1 MSQQSGFSLVGVMVG
16 MLVSVLLFFAGGTIY
31 QQTQLKEKYI
41 KSHAIEEQDK
51 KRILLDFVK
60 NKVALAGYAQPV
72 SSTGTVVDLSTINF
86 GGNIIEG
93 TTGNAVASGVTSDAL
108 IYRFQAPNTGMDI
121 RDCADILVPASSNS
135 VNTVTVQA
143 SSGEY
148 EYGLFCNDVEIV
160 NGINGFVVLYGEDLT
175 ADGSANRYV
184 AADYVGLNFDRV
196 VSLRFTFDILI
207 NEGAGVIEE
216 QEFSTTVAL
225 RNART
230 E

>member
-1 MSQQSGFSLVGVMVG
+1 MKGQAGFSLVGVMVG

-41 KSHAIEEQDK
+41 KNHAIEEQDK
-51 KRILLDFVK
+51 RRVLLDFLK

-72 SSTGTVVDLSTINF
+72 ASTGTIVDLSEIDF

-93 TTGNAVASGVTSDAL
+93 STGNVIASGVTSDA
-108 IYRFQAPNTGMDI
+108 IVYRFQAPNTGMDI
-121 RDCADILVPASSNS
+121 RDCADILVSAGANS
-135 VNTVTVQA
+135 VNTVSIQA

-148 EYGLFCNDVEIV
+148 EYGLFCNNVEVV
-160 NGINGFVVLYGEDLT
+160 NGVDGFEVLYGEDLT
-175 ADGSANRYV
+175 ADSSANRYV
-184 AADYVGLNFDRV
+184 AADYSGLDFDRV
-196 VSLRFTFDILI
+196 VSLKFTFDILI
-207 NEGAGVIEE
+207 NEGAGVVEE
-216 QEFSTTVAL
+216 QPFETTVAL